1 MFASNPGE
9 LVRAVQVRQHLHGPL
24 FHGNNMR
31 SGHAC
36 QEHNLMVKNS
46 EFSKY
51 LAALGCKGGKA
62 TAKKRTPEQRKEA
75 ARKAAQARWAKEK
88 KARKES

>member
-1 MFASNPGE
+1 MT
-9 LVRAVQVRQHLHGPL
+9 
-24 FHGNNMR
+24 
-31 SGHAC
+31 
-36 QEHNLMVKNS
+36 KKS

-51 LAALGCKGGKA
+51 LAALGCKGGQA
-62 TAKKRTPEQRKEA
+62 TAKNRTPEQRKEA

>member
-1 MFASNPGE
+1 MARFFVVTICAAAE
-9 LVRAVQVRQHLHGPL
+9 D
-24 FHGNNMR
+24 
-31 SGHAC
+31 
-36 QEHNLMVKNS
+36 VKSIMTKKS

-51 LAALGCKGGKA
+51 LAALGCKGGQA